1 MNPKVIIG
9 LSAYNGA
16 KYLKEQLDSLLSQTY
31 KPLEIIVRDDG
42 STDKSV
48 EILKSYGVQI
58 LPLGKNLGP
67 RMSFS
72 ALLDAM
78 LQDEQAQ
85 YFMFCDQDDIW
96 DKDKVAKSVAKMKTM
111 EQNSKH
117 LPLLVHTDLRVIN
130 EAKEILS
137 SSFWSYEHI
146 NPDRKKLGNLL
157 MQNTITGCTML
168 FNRSLA
174 QISLPI
180 PKEAIMHDWWM
191 ALVASAFGKIGS
203 IKEPTIFYRQHGGN
217 DTGAKAYSWKKVFK
231 DAGGI
236 VFGRGIY
243 AQHLDINL
251 AQSDAFLAR
260 YHRELDANALS
271 TLEAFTTIKSQNYL
285 QKRYS
290 LIRYKLLKYGFMRN
304 LGLFV
309 RI

>member
-1 MNPKVIIG
+1 MIIG
-9 LSAYNGA
+9 LSTYNGE

-31 KPLEIIVRDDG
+31 KPIKIMVRDDG
-42 STDKSV
+42 STDKTV
-48 EILKSYGVQI
+48 EILKSYGVHI
-58 LPLGKNLGP
+58 LPLGKNL
-67 RMSFS
+67 RSKLSFS

-96 DKDKVAKSVAKMKTM
+96 DKDKVAKSVAKIQTM
-111 EQNSKH
+111 EQDLKH

-130 EAKEILS
+130 EAQKVLS
-137 SSFWSYEHI
+137 NSFWNYEHI

-174 QISLPI
+174 QLSLPI

-191 ALVASAFGKIGS
+191 ALVASAFGEIGS
-203 IKEPTIFYRQHGGN
+203 IKEPTISYRQHGGN
-217 DTGAKAYSWKKVFK
+217 DTGAKAYSWKKVLK

-236 VFGRGIY
+236 VFGRGLY
-243 AQHLDINL
+243 VQHLDINL
-251 AQSDAFLAR
+251 AQARAFLET
-260 YHRELDANALS
+260 YSEKLDANALS
-271 TLEAFTTIKSQNYL
+271 TLEAFTTIKSQNYF

-290 LIRYKLLKYGFMRN
+290 LIRYKLLKYGFLRN
-304 LGLFV
+304 LGLLM